1 MLDARGSKWVS
12 RKWVSQIGL
21 VLAVLLCASA
31 AAAQTLTP
39 GDFTRT
45 VDVGGVE
52 RSYLVHVPASY
63 TGALAV
69 PLLVDIHGWTSTAA
83 VQKALSKSDLLSNEK
98 GFIVAYPQGLNN
110 QFNAGICCGNHGID
124 DVGFMRAL
132 VVKLKAEATIDA
144 RRVYASGLSNGGGM
158 THRLACEAAD
168 VFAAFAPIAF
178 PISVSPISACQ
189 PSRKVPIL
197 TFMGLTDVLVPYNGG
212 SFPSAATTIA
222 HWRERN
228 ACGTNAY
235 EIHTSAG
242 LSYCD
247 IDTSCADGVQTGLC
261 SITADSFGGQFFDGH
276 ILYINPDM
284 DVTRVAWDFLA
295 QFSLPAPNAAP
306 SVPALPPALL
316 VSLAALLAATGARF
330 RR

>member
-1 MLDARGSKWVS
+1 MSRAPLRRFPARA
-12 RKWVSQIGL
+12 L
-21 VLAVLLCASA
+21 VAIAALLGAGA
-31 AAAQTLTP
+31 AAAQTLSP

-45 VDVGGVE
+45 VHVGGVE
-52 RSYLVHVPASY
+52 RSYLVHVPPSY
-63 TGALAV
+63 SGSLAV
-69 PLLVDIHGWTSTAA
+69 PLLVDIHGWTATAPI
-83 VQKALSKSDLLSNEK
+83 QKALSKSDLLADEK

-110 QFNAGICCGNHGID
+110 QFNAGICCGNQGID

-132 VVKLKAEATIDA
+132 VVKMKTEANLDA
-144 RRVYASGLSNGGGM
+144 LRIYATGLSNGGGM

-178 PISVSPISACQ
+178 PISISPTSACQ

-197 TFMGLTDVLVPYNGG
+197 TFMGLTDVLIPYGGG

-222 HWRERN
+222 HWRDRN

-235 EIHTSAG
+235 EIHTASG

-247 IDTSCADGVQTGLC
+247 IDTSCADGVHTGLC

-276 ILYINPDM
+276 LLYINPDM

-295 QFSLPAPNAAP
+295 QFSLPAPAVTPA
-306 SVPALPPALL
+306 VPALPAWLL
-316 VSLAALLAATGARF
+316 VSLAGLLAATGARL